1 MRDKAPTRLHRLCHE
16 PVLNLESSRPSS
28 PEDRLLLLTLLALL
42 ALAMNLRSPIT
53 AVPTVI
59 GTIRADLGLS
69 PTVVALL
76 TSIPVLC
83 FGLLTPLA
91 STLIARTGVQRAILV
106 TLAGAIAGTL
116 LRPLGGAP
124 SMLLGTLLLGASLT
138 IGNIVSLQVI
148 ARDFP
153 KRMGMVTGLYTAAMG
168 VGTMFTSSLTAPL
181 AELGSWRL
189 ALAGWVWMPVVTLL
203 LWLAVNRLRCLAAT
217 AVPKMVPAMGSAST
231 CPEKPLRK
239 MPMVWL
245 LSIALLVHLFD
256 YYGITAW
263 LPTYLMERNAM
274 TATQAGLAAT
284 AFQVLAMLG
293 SFGVPVLVRYWSLG
307 RVLSVMGALWMVTP
321 LWMLLGPSH
330 WLAWSILAGIPQGGS
345 FVTIFMLIMQS
356 ARNIDENRR
365 LSTVIQGVGYAFA
378 SLGPIVIGFLRE
390 RTAEWNASFL
400 LMSVLPVSL
409 VLIGVAVTALYKPG
423 QE

>member
-1 MRDKAPTRLHRLCHE
+1 
-16 PVLNLESSRPSS
+16 
-28 PEDRLLLLTLLALL
+28 
-42 ALAMNLRSPIT
+42 MNLRSPIT

-91 STLIARTGVQRAILV
+91 SLLISRTGVQRAILA
-106 TLAGAIAGTL
+106 TLAGAMLGTL
-116 LRPLGGAP
+116 LRPLDGAP
-124 SMLLGTLLLGASLT
+124 GMLLGTLLLGASLT

-181 AELGSWRL
+181 AELTSWRL
-189 ALAGWVWMPVVTLL
+189 SLASWVWMPLL
-203 LWLAVNRLRCLAAT
+203 TFFLWLAVNQLRCSLYPAQT
-217 AVPKMVPAMGSAST
+217 ASGRAPVAHTAPD
-231 CPEKPLRK
+231 KPLHR
-239 MPMVWL
+239 MPIVWL
-245 LSIALLVHLFD
+245 LSIALLVHLFN

-284 AFQVLAMLG
+284 VFQVMGMLG
-293 SFGVPVLVRYWSLG
+293 SFCVPVLVRYWPLG
-307 RVLSVMGALWMVTP
+307 RLLSLMGVLWMATP
-321 LWMLLGPSH
+321 LWILLGPSH

-345 FVTIFMLIMQS
+345 FVTIFMLIMNS

-378 SLGPIVIGFLRE
+378 SLGPVVIGYLRE
-390 RTAEWNASFL
+390 RTSDWSASFL
-400 LMSVLPVSL
+400 LMSALPVC
-409 VLIGVAVTALYKPG
+409 LIVIGFAISALRKPA
-423 QE
+423 QARV